1 MHFQLINIG
10 FSNTVLASEVVAVVS
25 PDSAPI
31 RRMVQE
37 ARSRQRLSDTTEGRQ
52 VRAVIVTT
60 GGAQRRAHSTVQPE
74 SNSLTLNPSFAATT
88 VAEMILSAI
97 QPETVAQRLVFDR
110 SARLSQLSSL
120 ESLDVM
126 EIKLINIGFGN
137 IVSASRVIAIVSPE
151 SAPIKRIITDARDRG
166 QLVDATY
173 GRRTRAVIITDFGHI
188 ILSAIQPETV
198 ANRFV
203 VSKDGSSSDD

>member
-1 MHFQLINIG
+1 MQFQLINIG
-10 FSNTVLASEVVAVVS
+10 FGNTILASEVVAVVS

-31 RRMVQE
+31 RRLTQE
-37 ARSRQRLSDTTEGRQ
+37 ARSRQRLCDTTEGRPI
-52 VRAVIVTT
+52 RAVIVTT
-60 GGAQRRAHSTVQPE
+60 QGDRRSIDSSTQPQL
-74 SNSLTLNPSFAATT
+74 NILTLNLNFAATT
-88 VAEMILSAI
+88 EAEIILSAI
-97 QPETVAQRLVFDR
+97 QPETVAQRFVFER
-110 SARLSQLSSL
+110 SARLSPLSVDS
-120 ESLDVM
+120 DM
-126 EIKLINIGFGN
+126 DIKLINIGFGN
-137 IVSASRVIAIVSPE
+137 IVSANRVIAIVSPE

-203 VSKDGSSSDD
+203 VSKDASED